1 MNVILNVM
9 WGVLIFGIGFMLG
22 FNIAIDN
29 YDKRMDVIEV
39 KSTYCEANE
48 IKAFYDNR
56 TYEFHKGELNAKQ
69 YRDSLY
75 SDLQK
80 HMIFNKR

>member
-1 MNVILNVM
+1 MNVVIDIIWSILMFVI
-9 WGVLIFGIGFMLG
+9 GVFLG
-22 FNIAIDN
+22 LNISAYK